1 MAELRRDPIIGQWV
15 AVAADDESL
24 GPDSYAKVDQAR
36 TQQAVCQFCEGREDQ
51 TPPEVECL
59 RPEGSE
65 PNTPGWSVRVIPNR
79 FPALGIEGDL
89 AKRGVGMYDVSN
101 GIGAHEILVETRDH
115 ERDLADLSVEEIT
128 DVLRL
133 YQSRSQNLAKDK
145 RFKYIMIFKNYGKS
159 AGASV
164 EHAHS
169 QIIALPMVPLSVQAE
184 LDGARHYFSF
194 RGRCVYCDIIQQ
206 EAADKERIVVESDTF
221 MAFCPYAVRYPFES
235 WILPKRHE
243 PNFCSL
249 NDEMRSQLAA
259 VLKEM
264 LARMQACLAGCSY
277 NFYLHTVPLQYQEPE
292 NFHWHIEIVPQI
304 TREEGFEWATGL
316 HTVRTSPAAAA
327 GYLRG
332 VNV

>member
-15 AVAADDESL
+15 VVAADDESV
-24 GPDSYAKVDQAR
+24 GPDSYDKVDQTR
-36 TQQAVCQFCEGREDQ
+36 TQQAVCQFCEGREEQ

-59 RPEGSE
+59 RGEGSE
-65 PNTPGWSVRVIPNR
+65 ANTPGWSVRVIPNR
-79 FPALGIEGDL
+79 FPALRIEGDL
-89 AKRGVGMYDVSN
+89 DKRGIGLYDVSN
-101 GIGAHEILVETRDH
+101 GIGAHEILVETKDH
-115 ERDLADLSVEEIT
+115 DRDLADLSVEEIT
-128 DVLRL
+128 DVIRL
-133 YQSRSQNLAKDK
+133 YQNRLLNLAKDK

-169 QIIALPMVPLSVQAE
+169 QIIALPMVPHSVQAE
-184 LDGARHYFSF
+184 LDGSHNYFSF

-206 EAADKERIVVESDTF
+206 EVTDKKRIVIANDTF
-221 MAFCPYAVRYPFES
+221 MAFCPFVVRYPFEC
-235 WILPKRHE
+235 WILPKEHE

-249 NDEMRSQLAA
+249 GDETRRQLAM

-264 LARMQACLAGCSY
+264 LVRMQACLAQCSY
-277 NFYLHTVPLQYQEPE
+277 NFYLHTMPVHYKEPE

-304 TREEGFEWATGL
+304 TREEGYEWATGL

-327 GYLRG
+327 GFLRD
-332 VNV
+332 VKI

>member
-15 AVAADDESL
+15 VVAADNESL
-24 GPDSYAKVDQAR
+24 GPETYGKVDQTR

-59 RPEGSE
+59 RAPGTEA
-65 PNTPGWSVRVIPNR
+65 NTPGWSVRVIPNR
-79 FPALGIEGDL
+79 FPALRIEGDL
-89 AKRGVGMYDVSN
+89 DKRGIGLYDVSN
-101 GIGAHEILVETRDH
+101 GIGAHEILVETKDH
-115 ERDLADLSVEEIT
+115 DRDLADLSVAEIT

-133 YQSRSQNLAKDK
+133 YQSRLQNLAKDK

-169 QIIALPMVPLSVQAE
+169 QIIALPLVPHSVQAE
-184 LDGARHYFSF
+184 LEGARHYFSF

-206 EAADKERIVVESDTF
+206 EVADRDRIVAQNDIF
-221 MAFCPYAVRYPFES
+221 MAFCPYVVRYPFEN
-235 WILPKRHE
+235 WILPKEHE

-249 NDEMRSQLAA
+249 NDETRPHLAA
-259 VLKEM
+259 ILKEM
-264 LARMQACLAGCSY
+264 LVRMQVCLSQCSY
-277 NFYLHTVPLQYQEPE
+277 NFYLHTVPVHYKEPE
-292 NFHWHIEIVPQI
+292 HFHWHIEIVPQI
-304 TREEGFEWATGL
+304 TRESGYEWATGL
-316 HTVRTSPAAAA
+316 HTVRTSPGAAA

-332 VNV
+332 VSI